1 MSITSNDTP
10 IEDILLMIE
19 TQLKQNTDDCV
30 EEIYSNSSKD
40 NNFRKELLWEKR
52 EELVLKKWVE
62 NMRVQAKK
70 HYIAGKKFKKIHEI
84 LMFPSI
90 IIPVICSGLSPIL
103 QPYIYV
109 STGLMLSI
117 GILNGISGF
126 LNPSSKKEKHL
137 SYVGLY
143 NELVLDIEKELC
155 KPKTMRIACDVY
167 LEHISLKEINLDL
180 SAPLL

>member
-1 MSITSNDTP
+1 MKNSNIHT
-10 IEDILLMIE
+10 EDVLLKIE
-19 TQLKQNTDDCV
+19 TQLKNIDEDD
-30 EEIYSNSSKD
+30 YSHSSKD

-52 EELVLKKWVE
+52 EETTIREWCKEMKI
-62 NMRVQAKK
+62 QSGK
-70 HYIAGKKFKKIHEI
+70 HYKAGKKFKKIHELI
-84 LMFPSI
+84 MFPSI

-137 SYVGLY
+137 SFEGLY

-155 KPKTMRIACDVY
+155 KPKSMRIACDVY
-167 LEHISLKEINLDL
+167 LEKISLKKTNLDL
-180 SAPLL
+180 TAPLL